1 MSTEL
6 KSLLVVVRDI
16 STIIVGHVHYK
27 VTRLI

>member
-6 KSLLVVVRDI
+6 NSLLVVRDI
-16 STIIVGHVHYK
+16 STIVVGHVHYK